1 MGTFPTN
8 KSLVNQ
14 GLHSWGVVCGA
25 CVSPVCVHVWSPVC
39 VRVDARGHCPL
50 SSSVVFYLIFLR
62 QSFTGLGL
70 LAWLDFG
77 SVGWPVSSEDHLSLP
92 SEGYHRTQIFACFW
106 GIQTQLL
113 TLTLH
118 LPNHPRSVA
127 YTHLWVRPLLGYL
140 KFTLQPRAARKLSTF
155 LPPTPGITGVS
166 HHTWLGNYPFYF
178 LK

>member
-1 MGTFPTN
+1 MCDH
-8 KSLVNQ
+8 LC
-14 GLHSWGVVCGA
+14 VCICGHL
-25 CVSPVCVHVWSPVC
+25 CVCMWMPEVTVHYL
-39 VRVDARGHCPL
+39 PL
-50 SSSVVFYLIFLR
+50 LCSTLFFLR

-92 SEGYHRTQIFACFW
+92 PEGYHRTRIFACFG
-106 GIQTQLL
+106 GIQTQFL

-127 YTHLWVRPLLGYL
+127 HTHLWVRPLLGYL
-140 KFTLQPRAARKLSTF
+140 KFTLQPRAARTLSTF
-155 LPPTPGITGVS
+155 LPLSPGITGVS

>member
-39 VRVDARGHCPL
+39 VHVDARGHCPL

-127 YTHLWVRPLLGYL
+127 HTHTFESGPCSVTSSSLCSPGLLASFQLSCLRLLG
-140 KFTLQPRAARKLSTF
+140 LQA
-155 LPPTPGITGVS
+155 
-166 HHTWLGNYPFYF
+166 
-178 LK
+178 